1 MGVEK
6 IFGPLVS
13 GVAKGLSLRMDHG
26 SQYKSEDF
34 RNQIRYW
41 GIAPSMGYV
50 REQETN
56 GVVERFNRTFKEP
69 SHFKRSGV
77 LNYLRKGIR
86 PRRQLRFSTYHLEP
100 LSRTLKASN
109 ISLAALLR
117 LNFLRSKPMGAHATI
132 SERLDHP
139 RTCPSRRVYFS
150 SPPKMR

>member
-1 MGVEK
+1 MNRPWESIQIG
-6 IFGPLVS
+6 
-13 GVAKGLSLRMDHG
+13 GL
-26 SQYKSEDF
+26 
-34 RNQIRYW
+34 QIRYW
-41 GIAPSMGYV
+41 GIVPSMGYV

-109 ISLAALLR
+109 ISLTVLLR
-117 LNFLRSKPMGAHATI
+117 LNSLRSKLMSSCYDLREAGPP
-132 SERLDHP
+132 EDLP
-139 RTCPSRRVYFS
+139 FS
-150 SPPKMR
+150 TSLLFLAAENEVGFVL